1 MSYFLSHP
9 TRFIIIPEWSK
20 SKFTMKGVRN
30 KKRRMKVLSK
40 VQNGVEEKAK

>member
-1 MSYFLSHP
+1 
-9 TRFIIIPEWSK
+9 
-20 SKFTMKGVRN
+20 MKGVRN